1 MIIFVEPQNNHGHII
16 GTLLICDE
24 LILVSKISK
33 LLEVCF
39 LIYKIEVLSILL
51 RLLRIQ

>member
-1 MIIFVEPQNNHGHII
+1 MIIFVEPQNTLGHIT
-16 GTLLICDE
+16 GTLLMFDE

-33 LLEVCF
+33 LPEVFF